1 MGRDKALL
9 PLKDKTLL
17 EHVISTMQQIFP
29 QVIVSV
35 REPRA
40 GVELSQVCDE
50 QAGCG
55 PLAGLAAGLARVD
68 TPWAFVVAC
77 DMPYISFQLIEYID
91 KFRCNRQAV
100 VPVVGGYPQ
109 PMAAFYSVSCLDVI
123 RNALVGQDKSLRR
136 ALRQL
141 DVCYVDEAGM
151 NDAALRSF
159 VDLDTPEDYAAALK
173 NGLFAL

>member
-9 PLKDKTLL
+9 PLNDKTLL
-17 EHVISTMQQIFP
+17 EHVIFSMQQVFP
-29 QVIVSV
+29 KVIVSV

-50 QAGCG
+50 QKGSG
-55 PLAGLAAGLARVD
+55 PLAGLAAGLAKVT
-68 TPWAFVVAC
+68 TPWAFIVAC
-77 DMPYISFQLIEYID
+77 DMPYISVQLIEYID
-91 KFRCNRQAV
+91 KYRTECQAV

-109 PMAAFYSVSCLDVI
+109 PLAAFYSVSSLDVI
-123 RNALVGQDKSLRR
+123 RQALAGQDKSLRCV
-136 ALRQL
+136 LRQL
-141 DVCYVDEAGM
+141 DVCYVDEAGI

-159 VDLDTPEDYAAALK
+159 VDLDTPEDYAAAVK

>member
-9 PLKDKTLL
+9 PLDDKTLL
-17 EHVISTMQQIFP
+17 EHVICSMQQTFP

-40 GVELSQVCDE
+40 GVELSQVRDE
-50 QAGCG
+50 QAGSG
-55 PLAGLAAGLARVD
+55 PLAGLAAGLAKVA

-77 DMPYISFQLIEYID
+77 DMPYISSQLVELIY
-91 KFRCNRQAV
+91 KSRKNHQAV

-109 PMAAFYSVSCLDVI
+109 PLAAFYSVSCLDVI
-123 RNALVGQDKSLRR
+123 RQALAGQDKSLRGV
-136 ALRQL
+136 LQQL

-173 NGLFAL
+173 NGLFAF

>member
-9 PLKDKTLL
+9 PLEDKTLL
-17 EHVISTMQQIFP
+17 EHVISTMQQVFP

-40 GVELSQVCDE
+40 GVELSQICDE
-50 QAGCG
+50 QTGCG
-55 PLAGLAAGLARVD
+55 PLAGLASGLAKVV

-77 DMPYISFQLIEYID
+77 DMPYVSLQLIEYID
-91 KFRCNRQAV
+91 KFKTERQAV

-123 RNALVGQDKSLRR
+123 RKSLGGQDKSLRGV
-136 ALRQL
+136 LRQL

-151 NDAALRSF
+151 TDAALRSF

-173 NGLFAL
+173 MGSM

>member
-9 PLKDKTLL
+9 PLEDKTLL

-77 DMPYISFQLIEYID
+77 DMPYISLQLIEYID

-109 PMAAFYSVSCLDVI
+109 PLAAFYSASCLEVI
-123 RNALVGQDKSLRR
+123 RNALVGQDKSLRG

-173 NGLFAL
+173 MGSI